1 MFDIK
6 YLLFL
11 APGLLLSMW
20 ASSRVKSTF
29 RKYQNIGVQS
39 RMTGAQAA
47 AAVCRAGGANVTI
60 ERVGGFLSDHYDP
73 RTKTLRLSPD
83 VYDGRTISS
92 IAVGAHEAGHAIQDA
107 TDYSWLRMR
116 SAIVPAVQFGSKV
129 YIWPIMIGVGIQGSV
144 GGTLMLV
151 GIGLLALT
159 VLFQLVTLPVEFDAS
174 NRAKKV
180 LEEAGI
186 ATTDAEHHGV
196 DKVLDAAAL
205 TYVASAVSSLA
216 TLAYFLMLFLRR
228 SQGSRQDR

>member
-1 MFDIK
+1 MFNFT

-20 ASSRVKSTF
+20 AASRVKSTF
-29 RKYQNIGVQS
+29 RKYQSIGVQS

-116 SAIVPAVQFGSKV
+116 SAIVPAVQFGSKT
-129 YIWPIMIGVGIQGSV
+129 YIWPIMFGIGVQGTV
-144 GGTLMLV
+144 GNALILV
-151 GIGLLALT
+151 GIGLLAIT
-159 VLFQLVTLPVEFDAS
+159 VFFQLVTLPVEFDAS

-180 LEEAGI
+180 LEQTGI
-186 ATTDAEHHGV
+186 ASTDAERHGV

-216 TLAYFLMLFLRR
+216 TLAYFVLMYLRR
-228 SQGSRQDR
+228 TQGSRREG